1 LLWVV
6 LKIWYNNVS
15 GTWVDGS
22 VTITLGDFFNM
33 DFTRS
38 IAKFIVNSDAE
49 KIPQT
54 AFEHAKIAF
63 MDWMGVTLAGKEDP
77 LVAKLVNYSDLM
89 GGNEQAT
96 IIGLNIKKS
105 IVQAALINGAA
116 SHALDFDD
124 SLEAMVGHPTVTLY
138 PALLAVSEW
147 KEMTGKDLL
156 TGYLVGLK
164 AGSAIAS
171 CGGMEHYIRG
181 WHGTGTYG
189 HFASAAGC
197 ARLLGLDEDQT
208 VFALGLAGTQASGL
222 KISFGTM
229 CKPYHAGK
237 ASQAGLISALLAA
250 DGFTSAQDII
260 EGKSGF
266 IDVFSGKYNEDAL
279 AILSG
284 KWEVE
289 DLVQKYH
296 PSCHATHS
304 PIEGALSIVK
314 DEGVA
319 LDDIKSINITVSP
332 LAVGAAG
339 KPEPKTGLEGKFSIS
354 YCVAN
359 ALLRGDTGTKAF
371 TEAKVNDPAVV
382 SLMEKITLEVT
393 DKFKA
398 LEAITKIKTTSGK
411 VFTASMD
418 VMSDIPKLETKKVK
432 IRDKFIDLSSPA
444 IGESRAEELA
454 DAITALETLDNVRNL
469 LALMR
474 R

>member
-1 LLWVV
+1 
-6 LKIWYNNVS
+6 
-15 GTWVDGS
+15 
-22 VTITLGDFFNM
+22 M

-49 KIPQT
+49 KIPQA

-63 MDWMGVTLAGKEDP
+63 MDWTGVTLAGKEDP
-77 LVAKLVNYSDLM
+77 LVAKLVKFSDLM

-96 IIGLNIKKS
+96 ILGFDIKKS

-164 AGSAIAS
+164 AGSVIAS

-197 ARLLGLDEDQT
+197 ARLLGLDEGQT

-237 ASQAGLISALLAA
+237 ASQGGLISALLAA
-250 DGFTSAQDII
+250 DGFTSAPDII

-279 AILSG
+279 AGLNG

-296 PSCHATHS
+296 SSCHATHS
-304 PIEGALSIVK
+304 PIEGALAIVK
-314 DEGVA
+314 DEGLA
-319 LDDIKSINITVSP
+319 LDDIKAINIKVSP

-371 TEAKVNDPAVV
+371 TDTKVNDPVV
-382 SLMEKITLEVT
+382 VELMKKITLEST
-393 DKFKA
+393 DELKA
-398 LEAITKIKTTSGK
+398 LEAVTRIETTSGK

-418 VMSDIPKLETKKVK
+418 VMSDIPELETKKVK

-454 DAITALETLDNVRNL
+454 DAIMTLETLDNVRNL

-474 R
+474 S

>member
-1 LLWVV
+1 M
-6 LKIWYNNVS
+6 
-15 GTWVDGS
+15 DGS

-77 LVAKLVNYSDLM
+77 LVAKLINYSDLM

-96 IIGLNIKKS
+96 ILGFDIKKS
-105 IVQAALINGAA
+105 IAQAALINGAA

-156 TGYLVGLK
+156 IGYLVGLK
-164 AGSAIAS
+164 AGSTIAS

-197 ARLLGLDEDQT
+197 ARLLGLNEDQT

-296 PSCHATHS
+296 SSCHATHS

-314 DEGVA
+314 NEGLA
-319 LDDIKSINITVSP
+319 LDDIKSINIAVSP

-371 TEAKVNDPAVV
+371 TDTKVNDPAVV
-382 SLMEKITLEVT
+382 ALMEKITLEVT
-393 DKFKA
+393 DEFKA

-474 R
+474 